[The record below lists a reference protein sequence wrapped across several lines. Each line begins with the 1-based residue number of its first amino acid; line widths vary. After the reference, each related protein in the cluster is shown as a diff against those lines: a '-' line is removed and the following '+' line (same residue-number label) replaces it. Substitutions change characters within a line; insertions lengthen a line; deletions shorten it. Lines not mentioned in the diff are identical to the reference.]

1 VKEETVDPK
10 VSLAKKSPVKPGSKQ
25 VIEEVIDNRPRTI
38 QYKKDFAA
46 ENGEVGV
53 KFTEQIALKF

>member
-1 VKEETVDPK
+1 LLKIEGEEPVKEETVDPK

-38 QYKKDFAA
+38 
-46 ENGEVGV
+46 
-53 KFTEQIALKF
+53 